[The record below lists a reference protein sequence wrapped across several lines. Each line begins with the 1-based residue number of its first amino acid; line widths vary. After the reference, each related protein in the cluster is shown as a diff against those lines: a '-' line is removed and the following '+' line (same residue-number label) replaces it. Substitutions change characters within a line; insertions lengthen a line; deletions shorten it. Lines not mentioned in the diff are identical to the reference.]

1 MSGISLGQSSG
12 KVVSGGGEIKETTK
26 PIDNMTLTF
35 NYTGGQWI
43 FSLNNIT
50 PDFEYLINK
59 GYKVYLQTIRYVGG
73 KTNSYFSKGRGNP
86 SGDKKSNNLSL
97 NITSALLSNPQNIVA
112 TTLLNN
118 IIFNDQFKVYG
129 RVPVNADNN
138 YNATGKWF
146 RKYKFCLVINNV
158 SYTNTSELFVWTN
171 NLGPISGTINP
182 NYSYSNGNVD
192 IFPL

>member
-12 KVVSGGGEIKETTK
+12 KVVSGGGEIKETAK

-35 NYTGGQWI
+35 NYTGGQWV

-50 PDFEYLINK
+50 PDFQNLLSK
-59 GYKVYLQTIRYVGG
+59 GYSVYLQTIRYIGG
-73 KTNSYFSKGRGNP
+73 KSGSYFSKKRGNMT
-86 SGDKKSNNLSL
+86 GDKKSNNLSL
-97 NITSALLSNPQNIVA
+97 NVTSSLLSNPQNILA

-129 RVPVNADNN
+129 RVNQTADAL
-138 YNATGKWF
+138 YNTTGKWF

-158 SYTNTSELFVWTN
+158 SYTNTGDLFVSTN